1 MADDPGSSYQPHFR
15 DSGRLESEEERA
27 DRNLSDLL
35 QELRVALPGVQVLFA
50 FLLTVPFTNRF
61 DDLTGF
67 QEKLYFG
74 VLIAVALATVL
85 LVAPTIG
92 HRILF
97 RRQQKEYIVTISNNL
112 ALIGMFLLAVSMCGA
127 IALISDFLFG
137 AATAIVSTI
146 VMAAA
151 FVGFWFAG
159 PIIRRAKLPPR
170 TSPPESRRPRD

>member
-1 MADDPGSSYQPHFR
+1 MTPPAPGAARRSG
-15 DSGRLESEEERA
+15 SGRPESEEERA

-50 FLLTVPFTNRF
+50 FLLTVPFSQRF
-61 DDLTGF
+61 DELSGF
-67 QEKLYFG
+67 YQKLYFG

-85 LVAPTIG
+85 LVAPTVG

-97 RRQQKEYIVTISNNL
+97 RRQQKEYIVSLSNRL
-112 ALIGMFLLAVSMCGA
+112 ALAGMMILAVSMCGA

-137 AATAIVSTI
+137 AATAVISTL

-151 FVGFWFAG
+151 FVGFWFLG
-159 PIIRRAKLPPR
+159 PIVRRQNLPPR
-170 TSPPESRRPRD
+170 

>member
-1 MADDPGSSYQPHFR
+1 MADESGSPVPRRVR
-15 DSGRLESEEERA
+15 DSGRDETEEERA
-27 DRNLSDLL
+27 HRNLSDLL

-61 DDLTGF
+61 DDLDDF
-67 QEKLYFG
+67 QQKLYFG

-85 LVAPTIG
+85 LLAPTVG

-97 RRQQKEYIVTISNNL
+97 RRQQKEFIVTLSNRL
-112 ALIGMFLLAVSMCGA
+112 VLVGMFLLAVSMCGA
-127 IALISDFLFG
+127 IALISDFVFG
-137 AATAIVSTI
+137 GATAIISTA

-151 FVGFWFAG
+151 FIGLWFAG

-170 TSPPESRRPRD
+170 

>member
-1 MADDPGSSYQPHFR
+1 MTAEQPSPDEPR
-15 DSGRLESEEERA
+15 ELESGRFESEEERA

-85 LVAPTIG
+85 LVAPTVG

-97 RRQQKEYIVTISNNL
+97 RRQQKEYLVTNANRL
-112 ALIGMFLLAVSMCGA
+112 ALVGMFLLAVSMCGA
-127 IALISDFLFG
+127 IALISDFLFDST
-137 AATAIVSTI
+137 TAIVSTI

-151 FVGFWFAG
+151 FIGFWFTG
-159 PIIRRAKLPPR
+159 PILRRAKLPPR
-170 TSPPESRRPRD
+170 

>member
-1 MADDPGSSYQPHFR
+1 MAKPIE
-15 DSGRLESEEERA
+15 SGRSESEEERA

-50 FLLTVPFTNRF
+50 FLLTIPFTQRF

-85 LVAPTIG
+85 LVAPTVG

-97 RRQQKEYIVTISNNL
+97 RRQQKEYLVTVSNTL
-112 ALIGMFLLAVSMCGA
+112 ALVGMFLLAVSMCGA
-127 IALISDFLFG
+127 IGLISAFLFG
-137 AATAIVSTI
+137 TATAIVSS
-146 VMAAA
+146 
-151 FVGFWFAG
+151 
-159 PIIRRAKLPPR
+159 L
-170 TSPPESRRPRD
+170 

>member
-1 MADDPGSSYQPHFR
+1 MADEPSSSDPPR
-15 DSGRLESEEERA
+15 LRESGRVESEEERA

-61 DDLTGF
+61 DDLNGF

-74 VLIAVALATVL
+74 VLICVALATVL
-85 LVAPTIG
+85 LVAPTAG

-97 RRQQKEYIVTISNNL
+97 RRQQKEYLVTVANNL
-112 ALIGMFLLAVSMCGA
+112 ALAGMALLAVSMCGA

-137 AATAIVSTI
+137 SVTAIISTV
-146 VMAAA
+146 VMALA
-151 FVGFWFAG
+151 FIGFWFTG
-159 PIIRRAKLPPR
+159 PVIRRTKLPPR
-170 TSPPESRRPRD
+170 

>member
-1 MADDPGSSYQPHFR
+1 MPEDPGRSAPPELAA
-15 DSGRLESEEERA
+15 SGRAESEEERA

-61 DDLTGF
+61 KDLSAF

-74 VLIAVALATVL
+74 VLISVALATVM

-112 ALIGMFLLAVSMCGA
+112 SLIGMALLAVSMCGA

-137 AATAIVSTI
+137 TSTAIVSTV
-146 VMAAA
+146 VMALA
-151 FVGFWFAG
+151 FIGFWFTG

-170 TSPPESRRPRD
+170 KG

>member
-1 MADDPGSSYQPHFR
+1 MPEEPDRSQQPVLR
-15 DSGRLESEEERA
+15 DSGRVESEEERA

-61 DDLTGF
+61 DDLSPF

-74 VLIAVALATVL
+74 VLLAVALATVL

-97 RRQQKEYIVTISNNL
+97 RRQQKEYIVTLSNNL
-112 ALIGMFLLAVSMCGA
+112 ALVGMALLAVSMCGA
-127 IALISDFLFG
+127 IALISDFIFG
-137 AATAIVSTI
+137 PTTAIISTI
-146 VMAAA
+146 VMATA
-151 FVGFWFAG
+151 FIGFWFAG
-159 PIIRRAKLPPR
+159 PIRRRAQLAPR
-170 TSPPESRRPRD
+170 PSPGRSDD